1 MLNTLYKMNSISKYY
16 SLWEMLEENT
26 TKEWFE
32 ENHID
37 EDDKLFL
44 QHCDD
49 FEGFAYYVINYDYIV
64 ITDGDYIIDRASM
77 QDFLE
82 ETLERLQEDR
92 EERAE

>member
-1 MLNTLYKMNSISKYY
+1 MLKELNKMESISKYY

-26 TKEWFE
+26 MKEWFE

-49 FEGFAYYVINYDYIV
+49 FEGFAYYVINYDYV
-64 ITDGDYIIDRASM
+64 VVTESDSVIDRVSL
-77 QDFLE
+77 QDFLD
-82 ETLERLQEDR
+82 ETIDRLKEDR
-92 EERAE
+92 EERE